1 MKNKALKSA
10 LKFWQEI
17 VLIIP
22 IVLLFIEI
30 TKWVI
35 RSQTVDG
42 WDIFMIIWLL
52 PLFICLVGQFFW
64 KSETVAEVL
73 SVFLGL
79 SSAAVI
85 FMGLYGVFSRSLTS
99 F

>member
-1 MKNKALKSA
+1 MENKALKSA

-30 TKWVI
+30 INNRVI
-35 RSQTVDG
+35 RTQTIDG
-42 WDIFMIIWLL
+42 WDILMIIWLL
-52 PLFICLVGQFFW
+52 PSLICLVGQFFW

-73 SVFLGL
+73 SVFLGI
-79 SSAAVI
+79 SSVAVI
-85 FMGLYGVFSRSLTS
+85 FMREVA
-99 F
+99 